1 MTNAD
6 TDRAALEQE
15 AAAHER
21 RRLDSL
27 VAGDRSGLAALM
39 SEDCVVIHGSGVKE
53 TKAEFLGIFDRMKIA
68 SLDQLETSVRIFGED
83 MAVIISTTE
92 MRSRTVASPP
102 QDILIRHHQTTVWRK
117 EAGRWQFN
125 TMHNTRIP

>member
-1 MTNAD
+1 MMNTG
-6 TDRAALEQE
+6 TDRALLEQE

-21 RRLDSL
+21 LRLETL

-53 TKAEFLGIFDRMKIA
+53 TKAEFLGIFERMKIA
-68 SLDQLETSVRIFGED
+68 SLDQLASSIRIFGED

-92 MRSRTVASPP
+92 MRSCSVATPA
-102 QDILIRHHQTTVWRK
+102 QEILIRHHQTTVWRK
-117 EAGRWQFN
+117 EGDRWQFN

>member
-1 MTNAD
+1 MMNTG
-6 TDRAALEQE
+6 TDQALLEQE

-21 RRLDSL
+21 LRLESL

-53 TKAEFLGIFDRMKIA
+53 TKAKFLGIFERMKIT
-68 SLDQLETSVRIFGED
+68 SLDQLESSIRIFGED

-92 MRSRTVASPP
+92 MRSRSVASPA
-102 QDILIRHHQTTVWRK
+102 QEILIRHHQTTVWRK
-117 EAGRWQFN
+117 EGDRWRFN

>member
-1 MTNAD
+1 MTIAG
-6 TDRAALEQE
+6 TDRTVLEQE

-21 RRLDSL
+21 LRLESL

-39 SEDCVVIHGSGVKE
+39 SEDCVVVHGSGVKE
-53 TKAEFLGIFDRMKIA
+53 SKTEFLGIFDRMKIE
-68 SLDQLETSVRIFGED
+68 SLDQIESSVRIFGDD

-92 MRSRTVASPP
+92 MRSRPVASPD

-117 EAGRWQFN
+117 EADRWRFN